1 MSDDIRQLL
10 PLPKSTRSWVLQR
23 LAWDSTNCQT
33 AQVELQR
40 TYTLRINPEWWSG
53 LTVEQR
59 RSVLLHEIAHVWRG
73 DCPRGLELAQK
84 GQINPQTW
92 NIATDAVINRTLN
105 DLPPGVR
112 YEGACERAG
121 LKPSVTWYTAYHIA
135 QALTQSE
142 SSDGSGES
150 QQAAPGADSG
160 DQDGRTFEGDV
171 VPSGDPVDHARE
183 KADLEKAARAD
194 GLDPAKDFP
203 ASRRPQPRQ
212 AGRGEG
218 AAVWTPDKR
227 AALRVAVDLR
237 AEVAKSTKR
246 REPVRS
252 WRREGRLPLLRG
264 ISRVPR
270 PSVGLYLDVS
280 GSTSEH
286 WSDIAA
292 IARGLRRDGVEV
304 FVFNDGVREWDCV
317 SPLRAGGGTTWQP
330 IREHATGRFDKAIVA
345 TDGYFFDSVD
355 AIGGVEVVWLVMPG
369 GRKPADFGRTL
380 AWPEEGSR

>member
-1 MSDDIRQLL
+1 
-10 PLPKSTRSWVLQR
+10 
-23 LAWDSTNCQT
+23 
-33 AQVELQR
+33 VELGR

-73 DCPRGLELAQK
+73 DCPRGLELAQS
-84 GQINPQTW
+84 GQIPPQTW
-92 NIATDAVINRTLN
+92 NVATDAVINRTLGE
-105 DLPPGVR
+105 LPPGVR
-112 YEGACERAG
+112 YEDTCERAG
-121 LKPSVTWYTAYHIA
+121 LNPAVTWYTAYHIA
-135 QALTQSE
+135 QALAQST
-142 SSDGSGES
+142 SQDSDSDRSGQGTAEN
-150 QQAAPGADSG
+150 AD
-160 DQDGRTFEGDV
+160 RPLENDV

-183 KADLEKAARAD
+183 KGELEKAAKAD

-212 AGRGEG
+212 AGKGEG
-218 AAVWTPDKR
+218 PTVWTPDKR
-227 AALRVAVDLR
+227 AALRLAVDLR

-252 WRREGRLPLLRG
+252 WRWEGRLPLLRG
-264 ISRVPR
+264 VSRLPR

-280 GSTSEH
+280 GSTSSH
-286 WSDIAA
+286 WSDLAA

-304 FVFNDGVREWDCV
+304 YVFDDGVRDWDCV

-330 IREHATGRFDKAIVA
+330 VREHAAGRFDKVIVA

-355 AIGGVEVVWLVMPG
+355 AIGGVEVVWLITPG
-369 GRKPADFGRTL
+369 GRRPASFGRAL
-380 AWPEEGSR
+380 AWPEEKSQ

>member
-1 MSDDIRQLL
+1 MSDHIRQLL
-10 PLPKSTRSWVLQR
+10 PLPKTTRSWVLQR
-23 LAWDSTNCQT
+23 LVWSSTNCQT
-33 AQVELQR
+33 AQVELER

-73 DCPRGLELAQK
+73 DCPRGLELAQN
-84 GQINPQTW
+84 GQIQPQTW
-92 NIATDAVINRTLN
+92 NIATDAVINRTLG
-105 DLPPGVR
+105 DLPPGVQ
-112 YEGACERAG
+112 YEDACRRAG
-121 LKPSVTWYTAYHIA
+121 LNPSVTWYTAYHIA
-135 QALTQSE
+135 QALAQSE
-142 SSDGSGES
+142 SQDSGES
-150 QQAAPGADSG
+150 QQAGSG
-160 DQDGRTFEGDV
+160 SGPAGQGERTFEGDV

-183 KADLEKAARAD
+183 KADLEKAAKAD
-194 GLDPAKDFP
+194 GLDPGKDLP
-203 ASRRPQPRQ
+203 GCRAPKQRQ

-237 AEVAKSTKR
+237 TEVAKSTKR

-280 GSTSEH
+280 GSTSAH
-286 WSDIAA
+286 WSDLAA

-304 FVFNDGVREWDCV
+304 FVFDDGVRNWDCV
-317 SPLRAGGGTTWQP
+317 SPLRAGGGTAWQP
-330 IREHATGRFDKAIVA
+330 VREHATGRFDKIIVA
-345 TDGYFFDSVD
+345 TDGYFFDSVHSID
-355 AIGGVEVVWLVMPG
+355 GVEVVWLVMPG
-369 GRKPADFGRTL
+369 GRRPADFGRALT
-380 AWPEEGSR
+380 WPKEGSR